1 MGSLRKG
8 SLRKESLRKDSLR
21 KESMQKKRLRKARL
35 RKGQSFH
42 IVSACIGRSGD
53 FRHSESLK
61 RHARHVHNNCVYTI
75 KTRIGTKTISE
86 TYALV
91 IRNQLAK
98 QLGNNLVRRQLAKQ
112 LGNDLVRKTIS
123 IGKEAISLCKE

>member
-42 IVSACIGRSGD
+42 IVSACIGRSDD

-61 RHARHVHNNCVYTI
+61 
-75 KTRIGTKTISE
+75 KTCTTCP
-86 TYALV
+86 Y
-91 IRNQLAK
+91 QLCIYNK
-98 QLGNNLVRRQLAKQ
+98 N
-112 LGNDLVRKTIS
+112 THWY
-123 IGKEAISLCKE
+123 